1 MLAKGTALA
10 AIEVKSGHETTQ
22 SGMAEFLKK
31 HPEAKRIIVG
41 GGSAGAC
48 SIESFLLDEVPLFYE

>member
-10 AIEVKSGHETTQ
+10 AIGVKSGHETGQ

-41 GGSAGAC
+41 GDSAGAC
-48 SIESFLLDEVPLFYE
+48 SIESFLRDEVPLFYE

>member
-10 AIEVKSGHETTQ
+10 AIEVKSGHKTAQ

-48 SIESFLLDEVPLFYE
+48 SIESFLRDEVSLFYE

>member
-1 MLAKGTALA
+1 
-10 AIEVKSGHETTQ
+10 
-22 SGMAEFLKK
+22 MAEFLKK

-48 SIESFLLDEVPLFYE
+48 SIESLLLDEVPLFYE